1 MTAWSTRTI
10 TGTSCMTSA
19 MRRTALVPAASSGA
33 MTADASRSTTSVTPT
48 GTVTMEKTSRVVQV
62 RWHNSMGRQD
72 SIGVPPLPGY
82 LSMKGISSSNAR
94 VCPNVSNFVVFSLNA
109 ERSCASFIKSQG
121 SASEIFIILFYFGK
135 LSFCVSEFGCSSLQ
149 FSNAQFLECA

>member
-33 MTADASRSTTSVTPT
+33 MMADASRSTTSVTRT

-62 RWHNSMGRQD
+62 RCQNSMGRQD
-72 SIGVPPLPGY
+72 TIGIPPLPGH
-82 LSMKGISSSNAR
+82 LCQGKGFHQA
-94 VCPNVSNFVVFSLNA
+94 CTSLPECFKLCGVKS
-109 ERSCASFIKSQG
+109 ERK
-121 SASEIFIILFYFGK
+121 
-135 LSFCVSEFGCSSLQ
+135 
-149 FSNAQFLECA
+149 

>member
-1 MTAWSTRTI
+1 MFFFLFLSFSFPLVSVVGCAVCDPQCMSARQNMTAWSTRTI

-33 MTADASRSTTSVTPT
+33 MTAGASLSTTSVTPT

-72 SIGVPPLPGY
+72 TIGVRPLPGY
-82 LSMKGISSSNAR
+82 LSVKGISSSMHES
-94 VCPNVSNFVVFSLNA
+94 VGCFKLCGVSM
-109 ERSCASFIKSQG
+109 
-121 SASEIFIILFYFGK
+121 
-135 LSFCVSEFGCSSLQ
+135 
-149 FSNAQFLECA
+149 